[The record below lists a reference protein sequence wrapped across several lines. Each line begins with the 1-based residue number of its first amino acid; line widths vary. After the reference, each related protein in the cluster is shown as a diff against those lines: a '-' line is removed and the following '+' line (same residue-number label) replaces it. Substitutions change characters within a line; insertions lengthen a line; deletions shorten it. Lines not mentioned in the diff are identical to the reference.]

1 MVLKKLFEKMGNS
14 FRRFMRGRYGND
26 ELNIFLLVLCT
37 VFAFLSFIPQLYG
50 ISILTLVTLIWTSFR
65 SLSKNHVKRRKELDV
80 YRRMKNRMS
89 KWFSL
94 RKDMWRDRKTHTYF
108 KCPKCKA
115 VIRVPK
121 RRGGGIV
128 NCPKCGNKI
137 TRK

>member
-1 MVLKKLFEKMGNS
+1 MLKKLFEKMGNS

-94 RKDMWRDRKTHTYF
+94 RKDMWREKNTHLFQVSQMQSRDPRSQKTWRRHCKLSQMRK
-108 KCPKCKA
+108 
-115 VIRVPK
+115 
-121 RRGGGIV
+121 
-128 NCPKCGNKI
+128 
-137 TRK
+137 